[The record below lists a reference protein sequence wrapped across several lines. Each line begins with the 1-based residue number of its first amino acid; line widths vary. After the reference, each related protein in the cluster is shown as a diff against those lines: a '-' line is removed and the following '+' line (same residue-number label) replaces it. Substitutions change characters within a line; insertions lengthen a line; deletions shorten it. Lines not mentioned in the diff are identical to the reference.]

1 MSLLVKSGRILR
13 LNNREKVMSKPIEQR
28 IGNIALVVENYDDAI
43 AFYTK
48 KLQFELV
55 EDTDLG
61 GGKRWV
67 QISPPNSTG
76 TNLLLAQASND
87 EQLKSVGNQAGGRVF
102 LFLQTNDFW
111 RDYEFM
117 KAQGVKFTEDPRSE
131 EYGTVVVFK
140 DLYGTKWDLL
150 QLNRK

>member
-1 MSLLVKSGRILR
+1 MST
-13 LNNREKVMSKPIEQR
+13 PIKQR
-28 IGNIALVVENYDDAI
+28 IANIALVVENYDDAI

-48 KLQFELV
+48 KLNFQLIS
-55 EDTDLG
+55 DTDLG

-67 QISPPNSTG
+67 QISPPNANG
-76 TNLLLAQASND
+76 TNILLAKASNA
-87 EQLKSVGNQAGGRVF
+87 QQQQSVGNQAGGREF

-111 RDYEFM
+111 RDYQEM
-117 KAQGVKFTEDPRSE
+117 KAQGVEFIEEPRVE

-150 QLNRK
+150 ELTDSNW

>member
-1 MSLLVKSGRILR
+1 MNKTIQQ
-13 LNNREKVMSKPIEQR
+13 N
-28 IGNIALVVENYDDAI
+28 IGNVALVVENYDEAI
-43 AFYTK
+43 AFYTE
-48 KLQFELV
+48 KLRFELV

-67 QISPPNSTG
+67 QICPPNSTG
-76 TNLLLAQASND
+76 TNLLLAQASNE
-87 EQLKSVGNQAGGRVF
+87 EQKLSIGNQTGGRVF

-117 KAQGVKFTEDPRSE
+117 QSQDVEFVEEPRIE

-150 QLNRK
+150 QLN

>member
-1 MSLLVKSGRILR
+1 M
-13 LNNREKVMSKPIEQR
+13 NKPVEQR

-43 AFYTK
+43 EFYTK
-48 KLQFELV
+48 KLQFELT

-67 QISPPNSTG
+67 QLSPPNSTG
-76 TNLLLAQASND
+76 TNLLLAKASNE

-111 RDYEFM
+111 RDYEAM
-117 KAQGVKFTEDPRSE
+117 KNKGVQFTEEPRVE
-131 EYGTVVVFK
+131 KYGTVVVFK

-150 QLNRK
+150 QLNHAG

>member
-1 MSLLVKSGRILR
+1 
-13 LNNREKVMSKPIEQR
+13 MSKPIEQR

-76 TNLLLAQASND
+76 ANLLLAQASND

-117 KAQGVKFTEDPRSE
+117 KAQGVEFTEDPRSE

>member
-1 MSLLVKSGRILR
+1 M
-13 LNNREKVMSKPIEQR
+13 NKPIRQS
-28 IGNIALVVENYDDAI
+28 IGNIALVVKNYDDAI
-43 AFYTK
+43 EFYTK

-87 EQLKSVGNQAGGRVF
+87 EQMNSVGNQAGGRVF

-111 RDYEFM
+111 RDYELM
-117 KAQGVKFTEDPRSE
+117 IAQGIEFTEEPRVE

-150 QLNRK
+150 QLNN

>member
-1 MSLLVKSGRILR
+1 MSELI
-13 LNNREKVMSKPIEQR
+13 QQQ

-43 AFYTK
+43 EFYTK
-48 KLQFELV
+48 KLQFTLV

-67 QISPPNSTG
+67 QVSPPNSNG
-76 TNLLLAQASND
+76 TNLLIAQASNE
-87 EQLKSVGNQAGGRVF
+87 EQKKAIGNQTGGRVF

-111 RDYEFM
+111 RDYELM
-117 KAQGVKFTEDPRSE
+117 KAKGVVFNEEPRE
-131 EYGTVVVFK
+131 EAYGTVVVFQ

-150 QLNRK
+150 QLNRPNR